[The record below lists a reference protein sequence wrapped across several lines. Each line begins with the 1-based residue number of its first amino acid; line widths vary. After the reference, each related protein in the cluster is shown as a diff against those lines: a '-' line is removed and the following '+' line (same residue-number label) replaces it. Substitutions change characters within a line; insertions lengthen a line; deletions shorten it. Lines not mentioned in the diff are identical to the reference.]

1 MPARR
6 RRRSHRAREYGTGTL
21 VLVAAV
27 SVLAAYRDRLVLAV
41 VIAALSG
48 ALATAGLYI
57 AHRQAATAVARRRA
71 RPKKAARP
79 KTRPEPQHKA
89 PKRRPDY
96 RPSRPGRSEAG
107 GWLPPRDPVMV
118 SVTAECA
125 RDECLMCPAPGA
137 CGHDCGHDPDVIMTR
152 NRQRYDAATASA
164 NGGTPGYRGSGDLT
178 EPPF

>member
-1 MPARR
+1 MSTRRTPRR
-6 RRRSHRAREYGTGTL
+6 RRRRAREYGTGTL

-41 VIAALSG
+41 VIAALGG
-48 ALATAGLYI
+48 ALAAAGLYV
-57 AHRQAATAVARRRA
+57 AHLRTRTAAARRKA
-71 RPKKAARP
+71 RPKTARP

-89 PKRRPDY
+89 PKRAPRDY
-96 RPSRPGRSEAG
+96 RFPVPGRAEAS

-137 CGHDCGHDPDVIMTR
+137 CGHDCSHDPVVIVAR
-152 NRQRYDAATASA
+152 NRQRYDTAHA
-164 NGGTPGYRGSGDLT
+164 NGGGDKHD
-178 EPPF
+178 PPIPF